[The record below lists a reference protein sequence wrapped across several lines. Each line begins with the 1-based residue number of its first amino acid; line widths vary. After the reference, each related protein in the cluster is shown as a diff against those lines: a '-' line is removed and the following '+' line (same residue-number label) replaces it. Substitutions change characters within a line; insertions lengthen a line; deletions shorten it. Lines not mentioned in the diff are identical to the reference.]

1 MSIRV
6 LIVDDHDLM
15 RRGIRMVLE
24 AESDLEVVGEAAS
37 GEEALRLA
45 LRLEPDV
52 VIMDISL
59 PGISGIEA
67 TRELR
72 TALPKV
78 RVLGLTIH
86 EDEGYVRELMRAG
99 GDGFIVKRSAAQEL
113 VRAIRAVVSG
123 RAVLDPYITRSV
135 VDAYISRT
143 PETAEPQEDP
153 FTPRERE
160 VLVMAAGGMTNA
172 RIAQH
177 LHISIKTV
185 QTHRAHIMEKLGA
198 HDRIDLVRYAI
209 RRGWV
214 AP

>member
-1 MSIRV
+1 MPVRV

-24 AESDLEVVGEAAS
+24 TEPDLEVVGEAAS
-37 GEEALRLA
+37 GEEAVRLA
-45 LRLEPDV
+45 SRLEPDV

-67 TRELR
+67 TRLLR
-72 TALPKV
+72 AASPQV
-78 RVLGLTIH
+78 RVLGLTIY
-86 EDEGYVRELMRAG
+86 EDEGYVRALLRAG

-123 RAVLDPYITRSV
+123 RAVLDPHITRSV
-135 VDAYISRT
+135 VEAYIART
-143 PETAEPQEDP
+143 PEAAEPQADP

-160 VLVMAAGGMTNA
+160 ILVMAAGGMTNA
-172 RIAQH
+172 RIARE

-185 QTHRAHIMEKLGA
+185 QTHRAHIMEKVGA

-209 RRGWV
+209 RQGWLT
-214 AP
+214 P